1 MVRFK
6 VKNKKLKKK
15 KKIVRLERL
24 SIGNH
29 VSDCSIQIGK
39 FITPRKSIILLLSSS
54 GYIWP
59 KLNDISRSKNNNSK
73 IKNRGE
79 KRNRF
84 RKPSISFFDNNT
96 PSSFLNTDINN
107 NTEKIISNSIIH
119 SFYYFSTCQNKNIY
133 CI

>member
-54 GYIWP
+54 GYI
-59 KLNDISRSKNNNSK
+59 
-73 IKNRGE
+73 
-79 KRNRF
+79 
-84 RKPSISFFDNNT
+84 
-96 PSSFLNTDINN
+96 
-107 NTEKIISNSIIH
+107 
-119 SFYYFSTCQNKNIY
+119 
-133 CI
+133 